1 MRIKVL
7 VSSVTRFGQYQQ
19 GEVDLPEAE
28 AAELLGRGWAIPIE
42 EAAAEPVST
51 ETVLN
56 GPKETAA
63 GPVSTETEAGQPEL
77 ESAALGKPEETAAEP
92 APRRKRKSS

>member
-1 MRIKVL
+1 MRVKVL
-7 VSSVTRFGQYQQ
+7 VNVVTQFGQYRQ

-28 AAELLGRGWAIPIE
+28 AAELLSRGWAVAVE
-42 EAAAEPVST
+42 QAAASPVST
-51 ETVLN
+51 
-56 GPKETAA
+56 K
-63 GPVSTETEAGQPEL
+63 TEAGQPEL